1 MIKVNADNN
10 TLNNAN
16 EAYKIVRST
25 LNEEH
30 LGDFRNLINFRS
42 DQFRK
47 IESRNYGGNT
57 NKMISDITKYQ
68 RIWLEKFKQEAV
80 RVVSQLGLSD
90 YIPLAYMHIINN
102 YIGSQ
107 KVARR
112 FKANMYDCV
121 IHREFIEGKSSKV
134 SSILD
139 FVIMAAF
146 STVNYKT
153 SFEVIDSNSG
163 QLYSLESTIETLYG
177 SDLSVTNMLYIE
189 PVRHCY

>member
-1 MIKVNADNN
+1 MIRVNTDNN

-42 DQFRK
+42 DQLKR
-47 IESRNYGGNT
+47 IASRNYEGNT
-57 NKMISDITKYQ
+57 NKMVSDITTYQ
-68 RIWLEKFKQEAV
+68 RIWLEKFKQEAA
-80 RVVSQLGLSD
+80 RVISQLGLSD
-90 YIPLAYMHIINN
+90 YIPLAYMHIINT

-139 FVIMAAF
+139 FVIIAAF
-146 STVNYKT
+146 STINYKT

-163 QLYSLESTIETLYG
+163 QLYNIESTIETLYG

-189 PVRHCY
+189 PIRHLY

>member
-42 DQFRK
+42 DQFRR
-47 IESRNYGGNT
+47 IESRNYDGNT
-57 NKMISDITKYQ
+57 NKMISDITTYQ
-68 RIWLEKFKQEAV
+68 RIWLEKFSLEAA
-80 RVVSQLGLSD
+80 RVISQLGLSD

-107 KVARR
+107 RVAKKIKQDM
-112 FKANMYDCV
+112 FDCV
-121 IHREFIEGKSSKV
+121 IHRLYIEGKSSKV
-134 SSILD
+134 NNILD

-153 SFEVIDSNSG
+153 SFEIIDSSNG
-163 QLYSLESTIETLYG
+163 QLYNLESTIETLYG

-189 PVRHCY
+189 PVRHFY